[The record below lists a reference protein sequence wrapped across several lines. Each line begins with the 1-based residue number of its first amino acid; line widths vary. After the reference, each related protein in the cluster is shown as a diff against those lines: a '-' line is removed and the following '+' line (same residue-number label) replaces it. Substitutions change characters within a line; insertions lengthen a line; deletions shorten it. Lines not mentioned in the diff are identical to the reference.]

1 MTAPATPPPIPENA
15 TPAARIRMATFRL
28 ARRLRAHRAIA
39 SMSDAQFNVLAVL
52 SMYGDNTL
60 SELAE
65 RDRISAPSMTR
76 TVNGLEESGWVT
88 RTADATDR
96 RKVNISLTEAGRA
109 VVTDTVRK
117 RDEWLDDAFTELTE
131 DERDLLLRA
140 APIMR
145 KLADR

>member
-1 MTAPATPPPIPENA
+1 MN
-15 TPAARIRMATFRL
+15 
-28 ARRLRAHRAIA
+28 
-39 SMSDAQFNVLAVL
+39 
-52 SMYGDNTL
+52 
-60 SELAE
+60 
-65 RDRISAPSMTR
+65 R

-88 RTADATDR
+88 RTVDEADR

-117 RDEWLDDAFTELTE
+117 RDAWLDDGFNELTE
-131 DERDLLLRA
+131 EERDILLHA

>member
-1 MTAPATPPPIPENA
+1 MMNAAPPPIPENA
-15 TPAARIRMATFRL
+15 TPAARLRMATFRL
-28 ARRLRAHRAIA
+28 ARRLRAHRAID

-52 SMYGDNTL
+52 SMYGDHTL
-60 SELAE
+60 SELAD

-88 RTADATDR
+88 RTTDEADR
-96 RKVNISLTEAGRA
+96 RKVNISLTDSGRA

-117 RDEWLDDAFTELTE
+117 RDAWLDDGFNDLTE
-131 DERDLLLRA
+131 DELDILLRA

-145 KLADR
+145 RLADR

>member
-1 MTAPATPPPIPENA
+1 MTNAATAPIPETA
-15 TPAARIRMATFRL
+15 TRAARFRLATFRL
-28 ARRLRAHRAIA
+28 ARRLRAHRAID

-52 SMYGDNTL
+52 SMYGDHTL

-65 RDRISAPSMTR
+65 RDRISAPSMNR

-88 RTADATDR
+88 RTVDEADR

-117 RDEWLDDAFTELTE
+117 RDAWLDDGFNELTE
-131 DERDLLLRA
+131 EERDILLHA

>member
-1 MTAPATPPPIPENA
+1 MTNAAHPPIPENA

-28 ARRLRAHRAIA
+28 ARRLRAHRAID

-52 SMYGDNTL
+52 SMYGDHTL
-60 SELAE
+60 SELAD

-76 TVNGLEESGWVT
+76 TVNGLEELGFVT
-88 RTADATDR
+88 RTADADDR
-96 RKVNISLTEAGRA
+96 RKVNISLTDAGRA

-117 RDEWLDDAFTELTE
+117 RDAWLDDGFGELSQA
-131 DERDLLLRA
+131 ERDILLQA